1 MLYKLYHCTFFWW
14 LFSFS
19 LLFLDY
25 FLLSF
30 IKKKNPESE
39 NIYYKINLNLGS
51 YKMLIVR
58 VIYFIIIFFNFM
70 GKGSVYKEN
79 GKTIVLIYF
88 VIVCTLFYDSLKLNK
103 K

>member
-1 MLYKLYHCTFFWW
+1 
-14 LFSFS
+14 
-19 LLFLDY
+19 
-25 FLLSF
+25 
-30 IKKKNPESE
+30 
-39 NIYYKINLNLGS
+39 
-51 YKMLIVR
+51 MLIVR

-70 GKGSVYKEN
+70 GKGSVDKEN